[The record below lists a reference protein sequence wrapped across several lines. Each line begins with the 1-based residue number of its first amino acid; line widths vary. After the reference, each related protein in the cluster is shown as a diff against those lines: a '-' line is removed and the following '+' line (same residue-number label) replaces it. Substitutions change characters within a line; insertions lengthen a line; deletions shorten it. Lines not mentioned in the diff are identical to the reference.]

1 MIQRIKYMVRFIL
14 KLLLC
19 VLTFS
24 CSNRPDHPVLVNGLP
39 DIYPDYIDVSIP
51 AGIAPLNF
59 NAADNRVQRM
69 DVIIKGSKGGE
80 LHANGKWAD
89 FDVNEWKKL
98 TRMNQGGDLTVTVCM
113 MIDGNWVQ
121 YEDFVIHVSTY
132 LLDDFGLTY
141 RRIPPGYEVGG
152 NIGIYLRD
160 LHSFEESPILQ
171 VSAVPGQCMN
181 CHTANRANPSS
192 FYMQLRGEHG
202 GTLIQKDGKQTWLT
216 TKTDSTKLNTSYGYW
231 HPDGD
236 YCAFSINSIH
246 QSFFVGKDR
255 RIEVYD
261 TASDVLVLDT
271 RTNELVLSP
280 LLQTSDWESY
290 PVFSA
295 DGKTLYYC
303 TAKACNLPAEYEK
316 VKYNLCSISFD
327 ASTGKYGEKV
337 DTLIRVTDVDKSIT
351 YPRPSYD
358 GRWLMYNVTDFGNFP
373 VNHKEADL
381 WLMDLQSGETR
392 SLSEVNS
399 EDAENY
405 HSWSSDSHWF
415 VFCSRRENGMYTQ
428 LYLASID
435 ELGKVSKPFLLPQR
449 NPKKYYHELFDSYN
463 CPDFTTV
470 PVEFDARIAHD
481 VVMSDKRVQVKI
493 R

>member
-1 MIQRIKYMVRFIL
+1 MIQRINQFMTIYLF
-14 KLLLC
+14 LLLGLI
-19 VLTFS
+19 VS
-24 CSNRPDHPVLVNGLP
+24 CCEHPESPVRVNGLP
-39 DIYPDYIDVSIP
+39 TIYPDYAGVTIP
-51 AGIAPLNF
+51 ANIAPLNF
-59 NAADNRVQRM
+59 NALGDDVERV
-69 DVIIKGSKGGE
+69 DVVISGSKGGT
-80 LHANGKWAD
+80 LHVNGKWAD
-89 FDVNEWKKL
+89 FNVEDWKNL
-98 TRMNQGGDLTVTVCM
+98 TRQNQGGDLTFTVCM
-113 MIDGNWVQ
+113 KAKGNWMQ
-121 YEDFVIHVSTY
+121 YDDFIVHVSDY
-132 LLDDFGLTY
+132 PLEDFGLTY
-141 RRIPPGYEVGG
+141 RRIPPGYEIGG
-152 NIGIYLRD
+152 NIGIYQRD
-160 LHSFEESPILQ
+160 IHSFEEKPILQ

-202 GTLIQKDGKQTWLT
+202 GTLIQKNGKQTWLT

-280 LLQTSDWESY
+280 LLQTPDWESY

-295 DGKTLYYC
+295 DGKTLYFC
-303 TAKACNLPAEYEK
+303 SAKACNLPAEYEK

-327 ASTGKYGEKV
+327 VATGKYGERV
-337 DTLIRVTDVDKSIT
+337 DTLIRVADVDKSIT

-381 WLMDLQSGETR
+381 WLMDLKTGETR
-392 SLSEVNS
+392 PLDEANS
-399 EDAENY
+399 DDAENY

-428 LYLASID
+428 LFLASID
-435 ELGKVSKPFLLPQR
+435 DKGKVSKPFLLPQR
-449 NPKKYYHELFDSYN
+449 NPKKFYHELFDSYN
-463 CPDFTTV
+463 CPDFTAV
-470 PVEFDARIAHD
+470 PVEFDVRMAHD
-481 VVMSDKRVQVKI
+481 MVMSDKRVQVKI